1 MSTVW
6 GLVATFA
13 LPTPL
18 ALLMLLN
25 LPVPKSVHVLFLQ
38 FNKSRTNL
46 ILTPSSHHASL
57 SLLPCRP
64 FKRGVYIFVS
74 RVLDLPIV
82 GIFRALHVML
92 FLLGLCFLSAVRT
105 LATLQ
110 ESHLNNSAFAT
121 PKYEIMYL
129 SKRWRSERNMWL
141 AGFAFSMWAVLAAFY
156 RELGRRLQLED
167 RLVDFEMSGYTMTA
181 DETTR
186 EPSVSREVT
195 SRTELLSPRSISG
208 SPVKPRRSAPPSSGG
223 AAAAAAG
230 NEGRP
235 PRPPASTPS
244 PVAPVPEEIELVAP
258 TAAGNKMDKKDN

>member
-1 MSTVW
+1 
-6 GLVATFA
+6 
-13 LPTPL
+13 
-18 ALLMLLN
+18 
-25 LPVPKSVHVLFLQ
+25 
-38 FNKSRTNL
+38 
-46 ILTPSSHHASL
+46 
-57 SLLPCRP
+57 
-64 FKRGVYIFVS
+64 
-74 RVLDLPIV
+74 
-82 GIFRALHVML
+82 ML

-195 SRTELLSPRSISG
+195 SRTDMLSPRSISG
-208 SPVKPRRSAPPSSGG
+208 SPIKPQRPRNVPPPSSTGDG
-223 AAAAAAG
+223 T
-230 NEGRP
+230 GRP

-244 PVAPVPEEIELVAP
+244 PTIPPAAEEIELASA
-258 TAAGNKMDKKDN
+258 AAGNKMDKKDN

>member
-1 MSTVW
+1 
-6 GLVATFA
+6 
-13 LPTPL
+13 
-18 ALLMLLN
+18 
-25 LPVPKSVHVLFLQ
+25 
-38 FNKSRTNL
+38 
-46 ILTPSSHHASL
+46 
-57 SLLPCRP
+57 
-64 FKRGVYIFVS
+64 
-74 RVLDLPIV
+74 
-82 GIFRALHVML
+82 ML

-110 ESHLNNSAFAT
+110 ESHLNSSPFAT

-195 SRTELLSPRSISG
+195 SRTDVLSPRSISG
-208 SPVKPRRSAPPSSGG
+208 SPVKQQRRS
-223 AAAAAAG
+223 AAAAG
-230 NEGRP
+230 APPVASAGGDGRP

-244 PVAPVPEEIELVAP
+244 PVAPVPEEVELVAVD
-258 TAAGNKMDKKDN
+258 KMDKKDN

>member
-1 MSTVW
+1 
-6 GLVATFA
+6 
-13 LPTPL
+13 
-18 ALLMLLN
+18 
-25 LPVPKSVHVLFLQ
+25 
-38 FNKSRTNL
+38 
-46 ILTPSSHHASL
+46 
-57 SLLPCRP
+57 
-64 FKRGVYIFVS
+64 
-74 RVLDLPIV
+74 
-82 GIFRALHVML
+82 ML

-110 ESHLNNSAFAT
+110 ESHLNNSSFAT
-121 PKYEIMYL
+121 PKYEIMFL

-195 SRTELLSPRSISG
+195 SRTDMLSPRSISG
-208 SPVKPRRSAPPSSGG
+208 SPVKPQRRSAPPTTGG
-223 AAAAAAG
+223 GGGGGEGAG
-230 NEGRP
+230 NGSGRP

-244 PVAPVPEEIELVAP
+244 PVAPVPEEIELVG
-258 TAAGNKMDKKDN
+258 TAATGNKMEKKEN